1 MSSSPSLVALSVCA
15 AFDWDTFPHPFSS
28 ATSPYSGSRSLV
40 LAANRSLRF
49 ASSSSVDNIMAAV
62 LKRQRSRRRLAALTF
77 LSNISLDGTH
87 RDTKLGIFN
96 RAAGTQSCDL
106 DVDRGGGGSATSS
119 SDTYDPAGSARADV
133 EAGEEDDELCSSP
146 PPPLAKYG
154 GVDSTA
160 KASSEEKLAYC
171 GGRSSPQERDR
182 VHSFASETRIRLPS
196 VSGSGG
202 STSGRRR
209 PQPASGGRQ
218 QQFATSRNHSSSGSS
233 HQVRGSCESLG
244 GVVAPVPSNR
254 SRQTSGSFS
263 DSSHSS
269 FEQKVIAKSN
279 SRDQPVR
286 DERVYMV
293 SAKRAPVVVF
303 SALSYNRRSLRSS
316 AKPETKADSSRR
328 RHTSGNRQLLPLN
341 DGSDAMDMLS
351 LLGIHRPEEGQ
362 YLSFGPY
369 LVSSRQNH
377 MSAVQ
382 FRWSKSHD
390 PDVGHHGHS
399 QYVTRCISHDTGT
412 SATTPPSASSL
423 DKSFEWN
430 TKDDVSLLP
439 CCGTPVPYSPD
450 LLDNPEL
457 IAGKHSTMLT
467 FPSYITSIIDYVKP
481 SDLKKELNDKF
492 RSKFPH
498 IQLTLSKLRS
508 LKREMCKIACGECGI
523 DLLTVAQAY
532 VFFEKLILKLLIHK
546 QNRKLCAGACLML
559 SAKLNDIK
567 GNEMRTLIEKLEC
580 GFRLNRK
587 DLLDFEFGVL
597 VALEFSLHLPTW
609 QIYPHYQRLLY
620 ES

>member
-1 MSSSPSLVALSVCA
+1 M
-15 AFDWDTFPHPFSS
+15 
-28 ATSPYSGSRSLV
+28 
-40 LAANRSLRF
+40 
-49 ASSSSVDNIMAAV
+49 
-62 LKRQRSRRRLAALTF
+62 AALTF

-96 RAAGTQSCDL
+96 RAGGGTQSCDL
-106 DVDRGGGGSATSS
+106 VVDVDRGTTGSVASS
-119 SDTYDPAGSARADV
+119 SDAYDPARASEAR
-133 EAGEEDDELCSSP
+133 EEDDELCSSP
-146 PPPLAKYG
+146 PLAKYG
-154 GVDSTA
+154 TA
-160 KASSEEKLAYC
+160 DATTGKASSEEKLAYC
-171 GGRSSPQERDR
+171 GGGCSPQERDR

-196 VSGSGG
+196 VSGSGAP
-202 STSGRRR
+202 SAKRR
-209 PQPASGGRQ
+209 PQPPSGGRQ
-218 QQFATSRNHSSSGSS
+218 QQYAASRNQSSSGSS
-233 HQVRGSCESLG
+233 HQVRGSLESLG
-244 GVVAPVPSNR
+244 GVAAPSTR

-328 RHTSGNRQLLPLN
+328 RHTSGNRPLLPLN

-390 PDVGHHGHS
+390 PDASHHAHC

-423 DKSFEWN
+423 DKSFEWSS
-430 TKDDVSLLP
+430 KDDGSLLP
-439 CCGTPVPYSPD
+439 CCGSSVPYSPD

-457 IAGKHSTMLT
+457 IAGKHSTMLS

-546 QNRKLCAGACLML
+546 HNRKLCAGACLML

-587 DLLDFEFGVL
+587 ELLDFEFGVL

>member
-1 MSSSPSLVALSVCA
+1 MSSSSLALSV
-15 AFDWDTFPHPFSS
+15 TGTPFFRLR
-28 ATSPYSGSRSLV
+28 SRSLRSIPV
-40 LAANRSLRF
+40 APLHRLSSTDAAAAFTSTSSAAAF
-49 ASSSSVDNIMAAV
+49 AITMAAV

-96 RAAGTQSCDL
+96 RASQSCDL
-106 DVDRGGGGSATSS
+106 DADRGGFGTP
-119 SDTYDPAGSARADV
+119 SDLGPAAAAKAV
-133 EAGEEDDELCSSP
+133 EAREEGDELCGSP
-146 PPPLAKYG
+146 PPPLLAKCGAAG
-154 GVDSTA
+154 G

-171 GGRSSPQERDR
+171 GGSPQERDR
-182 VHSFASETRIRLPS
+182 VHSFASETRVRLPS
-196 VSGSGG
+196 ASGG
-202 STSGRRR
+202 VAGSKRR
-209 PQPASGGRQ
+209 PQPAAGGVSSSGASCRQ
-218 QQFATSRNHSSSGSS
+218 QQFAASRNSGHYQSTTSSHHGRGSS
-233 HQVRGSCESLG
+233 ESLG
-244 GVVAPVPSNR
+244 GVAAPVHPTR

-303 SALSYNRRSLRSS
+303 SALSYNRRSLRSA

-341 DGSDAMDMLS
+341 DGSDTMDMLS

-369 LVSSRQNH
+369 LVSSRHN

-382 FRWSKSHD
+382 LRWSKSHD
-390 PDVGHHGHS
+390 PDLATHGHC
-399 QYVTRCISHDTGT
+399 QHVTRCVSHDVGAL
-412 SATTPPSASSL
+412 ATTPPSASSL
-423 DKSFEWN
+423 DKSFEW
-430 TKDDVSLLP
+430 TSKDDAGLPP
-439 CCGTPVPYSPD
+439 CCSASAPYSPD

-457 IAGKHSTMLT
+457 IAGKHSTMLS

-546 QNRKLCAGACLML
+546 QNRKLCAGACLLL
-559 SAKLNDIK
+559 SAKLNDVK

>member
-1 MSSSPSLVALSVCA
+1 
-15 AFDWDTFPHPFSS
+15 
-28 ATSPYSGSRSLV
+28 
-40 LAANRSLRF
+40 
-49 ASSSSVDNIMAAV
+49 MAAV

-96 RAAGTQSCDL
+96 RAAGGTQSCDL
-106 DVDRGGGGSATSS
+106 ADVDRTSGSVASS
-119 SDTYDPAGSARADV
+119 THSCDAKASEAR
-133 EAGEEDDELCSSP
+133 EEDDELCSSP
-146 PPPLAKYG
+146 PLSAKYG
-154 GVDSTA
+154 AAGSTTA
-160 KASSEEKLAYC
+160 KASSDEKLAYC
-171 GGRSSPQERDR
+171 GGCSPQERDR

-196 VSGSGG
+196 ASGG
-202 STSGRRR
+202 GAPSAKRR
-209 PQPASGGRQ
+209 PQPPSGGRQ
-218 QQFATSRNHSSSGSS
+218 QQYAASRNQSSSGSS

-244 GVVAPVPSNR
+244 GVAAPAQSTR
-254 SRQTSGSFS
+254 TRQTSGSFS

-269 FEQKVIAKSN
+269 FEQKVVAKSN

-316 AKPETKADSSRR
+316 TKPETKADTSRR
-328 RHTSGNRQLLPLN
+328 RHTSGTRPLLPLN

-377 MSAVQ
+377 MSTVQ

-390 PDVGHHGHS
+390 PDATHHAHC

-430 TKDDVSLLP
+430 SKDDGSLLP
-439 CCGTPVPYSPD
+439 CCGSSVPYSPD

-457 IAGKHSTMLT
+457 IAGKHSTMLS

-546 QNRKLCAGACLML
+546 HNRKLCAGACLML
-559 SAKLNDIK
+559 SAKLNDVK

-587 DLLDFEFGVL
+587 DLLEFEFGVL

>member
-1 MSSSPSLVALSVCA
+1 
-15 AFDWDTFPHPFSS
+15 
-28 ATSPYSGSRSLV
+28 
-40 LAANRSLRF
+40 
-49 ASSSSVDNIMAAV
+49 MAAV

-96 RAAGTQSCDL
+96 RAGGTQSCDL
-106 DVDRGGGGSATSS
+106 DVDRGGGASS
-119 SDTYDPAGSARADV
+119 SDTYHPAGSARTAV
-133 EAGEEDDELCSSP
+133 ETREEDDELCSSP

-154 GVDSTA
+154 GADSTG

-171 GGRSSPQERDR
+171 GAGSSPQERDR
-182 VHSFASETRIRLPS
+182 LREASRTVCFSVSLETVHSFASETRTRLPS

-209 PQPASGGRQ
+209 PQPVSGGRQ
-218 QQFATSRNHSSSGSS
+218 QQYAASRNQSSSGSS

-244 GVVAPVPSNR
+244 GVPAPAHSSR

-269 FEQKVIAKSN
+269 FEQKVTAKSN

-390 PDVGHHGHS
+390 PDVAHHGHS

-423 DKSFEWN
+423 EKTFEWN
-430 TKDDVSLLP
+430 NKDDVSLLP
-439 CCGTPVPYSPD
+439 CCGSPVPYSPD

-457 IAGKHSTMLT
+457 IAGKHSTMLS

-508 LKREMCKIACGECGI
+508 LKREMCKIACGECGV

>member
-1 MSSSPSLVALSVCA
+1 M
-15 AFDWDTFPHPFSS
+15 
-28 ATSPYSGSRSLV
+28 
-40 LAANRSLRF
+40 
-49 ASSSSVDNIMAAV
+49 
-62 LKRQRSRRRLAALTF
+62 AALTF

-96 RAAGTQSCDL
+96 RAGGGAQSCDL
-106 DVDRGGGGSATSS
+106 VVDVDRGTTGSVASS
-119 SDTYDPAGSARADV
+119 SDAYDPAKASEAR
-133 EAGEEDDELCSSP
+133 EEDDELCSSP
-146 PPPLAKYG
+146 PLAKYG
-154 GVDSTA
+154 TA
-160 KASSEEKLAYC
+160 DATTGKASSEEKLAYC
-171 GGRSSPQERDR
+171 GGGCSPQERDR

-196 VSGSGG
+196 VSGSGAP
-202 STSGRRR
+202 SAKRR
-209 PQPASGGRQ
+209 PQPPSGGRQ
-218 QQFATSRNHSSSGSS
+218 QQYAASRNQSSSGSS
-233 HQVRGSCESLG
+233 HQVRGSLESLG
-244 GVVAPVPSNR
+244 GVAAPSTR

-328 RHTSGNRQLLPLN
+328 RHTSGNRPLLPLN

-377 MSAVQ
+377 MSTVQ

-390 PDVGHHGHS
+390 PDVSHHAHC

-430 TKDDVSLLP
+430 SKDDGSLLP
-439 CCGTPVPYSPD
+439 CCGSSVPYSPD

-457 IAGKHSTMLT
+457 IAGKHSTMLS

-546 QNRKLCAGACLML
+546 HNRKLCAGACLML

-587 DLLDFEFGVL
+587 ELLDFEFGVL

>member
-1 MSSSPSLVALSVCA
+1 MSPSSLALSCA
-15 AFDWDTFPHPFSS
+15 ASTGRRLLFALFLRLS
-28 ATSPYSGSRSLV
+28 ATL
-40 LAANRSLRF
+40 
-49 ASSSSVDNIMAAV
+49 IMAAV

-96 RAAGTQSCDL
+96 RSSQSCDL
-106 DVDRGGGGSATSS
+106 DADRGIAASEYESAAKAAVGG
-119 SDTYDPAGSARADV
+119 R
-133 EAGEEDDELCSSP
+133 EEEDEPSRSP
-146 PPPLAKYG
+146 PPPLAKCG
-154 GVDSTA
+154 DSG

-171 GGRSSPQERDR
+171 GGSSPQERDR
-182 VHSFASETRIRLPS
+182 VHSFASSDTRVRLPS
-196 VSGSGG
+196 LSGG
-202 STSGRRR
+202 TAGGRRR
-209 PQPASGGRQ
+209 PQLAGG
-218 QQFATSRNHSSSGSS
+218 SSSGSS
-233 HQVRGSCESLG
+233 SSGGGVGRPHPASSAATRTGQQSSSQARQGSSESLG
-244 GVVAPVPSNR
+244 GAVVSAPVASR

-269 FEQKVIAKSN
+269 FEQKVFAKSN

-293 SAKRAPVVVF
+293 TAKRAPVVVF
-303 SALSYNRRSLRSS
+303 SALSYNRRSLRGAS
-316 AKPETKADSSRR
+316 KPETKADSSRR
-328 RHTSGNRQLLPLN
+328 RHTSGNRPLLPLN

-362 YLSFGPY
+362 YLSFGTY
-369 LVSSRQNH
+369 LVSSRPNP
-377 MSAVQ
+377 MSGVQ
-382 FRWSKSHD
+382 LRWSKSHD
-390 PDVGHHGHS
+390 PDLASHAHVQH
-399 QYVTRCISHDTGT
+399 VTRGVPHDVAIA
-412 SATTPPSASSL
+412 ATTPPSASSL
-423 DKSFEWN
+423 DKSFEWSS
-430 TKDDVSLLP
+430 KEEVGVVP
-439 CCGTPVPYSPD
+439 CWNMSVPYSPD

-457 IAGKHSTMLT
+457 IAGKHSTLLS
-467 FPSYITSIIDYVKP
+467 FPSYIASIIDYVKP

-492 RSKFPH
+492 RSRFPH

-523 DLLTVAQAY
+523 DMLTVAQAY

-559 SAKLNDIK
+559 SAKLNDVK
-567 GNEMRTLIEKLEC
+567 GNEMQTLIEKLEC

-587 DLLDFEFGVL
+587 ELLDFEFGVL

>member
-1 MSSSPSLVALSVCA
+1 
-15 AFDWDTFPHPFSS
+15 
-28 ATSPYSGSRSLV
+28 
-40 LAANRSLRF
+40 
-49 ASSSSVDNIMAAV
+49 MAAV

-96 RAAGTQSCDL
+96 RGGAQSCDL
-106 DVDRGGGGSATSS
+106 VVDVDRAASVASS
-119 SDTYDPAGSARADV
+119 SDVYGPVKASEAR
-133 EAGEEDDELCSSP
+133 EEDDELCSSP
-146 PPPLAKYG
+146 PLAKYG
-154 GVDSTA
+154 TADATTA

-171 GGRSSPQERDR
+171 GGCSPKERDR

-196 VSGSGG
+196 VSGGG
-202 STSGRRR
+202 APSAKRR
-209 PQPASGGRQ
+209 PQPPSGGRQ
-218 QQFATSRNHSSSGSS
+218 QQYASSRNQTSSGSS
-233 HQVRGSCESLG
+233 HQVRGSLESLG
-244 GVVAPVPSNR
+244 SGAAPVSSSR

-269 FEQKVIAKSN
+269 FEQKVIGKSN
-279 SRDQPVR
+279 SRDQSVR

-328 RHTSGNRQLLPLN
+328 RHTSGARPLLPLN
-341 DGSDAMDMLS
+341 DGSDTMDMLS

-377 MSAVQ
+377 MSTIQ

-390 PDVGHHGHS
+390 PDASHHTHC
-399 QYVTRCISHDTGT
+399 QYVNRCISHDGGT
-412 SATTPPSASSL
+412 SATTPPSANSL

-430 TKDDVSLLP
+430 SKEDGSLLP
-439 CCGTPVPYSPD
+439 CCGSSAPYSPD

-457 IAGKHSTMLT
+457 IAGKHSTMLS

-546 QNRKLCAGACLML
+546 HNRKLCAGACLML
-559 SAKLNDIK
+559 SAKLNDVK

-587 DLLDFEFGVL
+587 ELLDFEFGVL

>member
-1 MSSSPSLVALSVCA
+1 MSPAPSFALSVQERRLL
-15 AFDWDTFPHPFSS
+15 FLRSS
-28 ATSPYSGSRSLV
+28 AAL
-40 LAANRSLRF
+40 
-49 ASSSSVDNIMAAV
+49 IMAAV

-96 RAAGTQSCDL
+96 RSSQSCDL
-106 DVDRGGGGSATSS
+106 AASEYEPAT
-119 SDTYDPAGSARADV
+119 TAKAAVVGAR
-133 EAGEEDDELCSSP
+133 EDEDELARS
-146 PPPLAKYG
+146 PPLAKCAG
-154 GVDSTA
+154 DSA
-160 KASSEEKLAYC
+160 GKASSEEKLAYC
-171 GGRSSPQERDR
+171 GGSSPQERDR
-182 VHSFASETRIRLPS
+182 VHSFASDTRVRLPS
-196 VSGSGG
+196 LSGG
-202 STSGRRR
+202 TAGGRRR
-209 PQPASGGRQ
+209 PQPAGG
-218 QQFATSRNHSSSGSS
+218 SSSGSS
-233 HQVRGSCESLG
+233 SSGGGGIVACRQHSSSSAAHRAGQQSSSQARQGSNESLG
-244 GVVAPVPSNR
+244 GGAVVSSAPVGSR

-269 FEQKVIAKSN
+269 FEQKVFAKSN

-293 SAKRAPVVVF
+293 TAKRAPVVVF
-303 SALSYNRRSLRSS
+303 SALSYNRRSLRGAS
-316 AKPETKADSSRR
+316 KPETKADSSRR

-362 YLSFGPY
+362 YLSFGTY
-369 LVSSRQNH
+369 LVSSRHNP
-377 MSAVQ
+377 MSGVQ
-382 FRWSKSHD
+382 LRWSKSHD
-390 PDVGHHGHS
+390 PDLACHAHGQH
-399 QYVTRCISHDTGT
+399 VTRGVSHDVAVA
-412 SATTPPSASSL
+412 ATTPPSASSL
-423 DKSFEWN
+423 DKSFEWSG
-430 TKDDVSLLP
+430 KDETGVLP
-439 CCGTPVPYSPD
+439 CWSLSVPYSPD

-457 IAGKHSTMLT
+457 IAGKHSTLLS
-467 FPSYITSIIDYVKP
+467 FPSYIASIIDYVKP

-492 RSKFPH
+492 RSRFPH

-523 DLLTVAQAY
+523 DMLTVAQAY

-559 SAKLNDIK
+559 SAKLNDVK
-567 GNEMRTLIEKLEC
+567 GNEMQTLIEKLEC

-587 DLLDFEFGVL
+587 ELLDFEFGVL